1 MQFFNAITGKLES
14 DVVVFKVF
22 RTIWFLFDRLR
33 CYFFCKKSSSFI
45 SVLQGKCHFSL
56 LLSASSVIRSKYW
69 TRHTSF
75 NLKETRG
82 SKSRGEYDISFL
94 TCWCA
99 NATSHRF
106 YDTYFRLLL
115 HGSLLCRFMYWLIM
129 NCFRRT
135 SVWIN
140 SIYV

>member
-1 MQFFNAITGKLES
+1 MNGKFFCKKNKDAIFLMQLRGSWKATQWCLRFSE
-14 DVVVFKVF
+14 
-22 RTIWFLFDRLR
+22 LFGFCSTD
-33 CYFFCKKSSSFI
+33 YAVTFFCKKSSSFI

-56 LLSASSVIRSKYW
+56 LLSASSVIRSKYR

-94 TCWCA
+94 TRCCA

-115 HGSLLCRFMYWLIM
+115 HGPLLCRFMY
-129 NCFRRT
+129 
-135 SVWIN
+135 
-140 SIYV
+140 